1 MKTIKTINT
10 TNKLMNIEV
19 IEVEVQRLYTT
30 QPVYHMHYIQNG
42 VTQRI
47 VLPIHLDQ
55 TFTDKVV
62 EAGLEWS
69 EGKSYTF
76 TTEYMFEKFSI
87 DFKEYTT
94 TLTMVNRFGVKSSL
108 ELDNDEFTKLVHM
121 LNWLETFDKKE
132 TSRIGIVSVEPES
145 IESIPFKVKTFAEDC
160 TVIFEQIAAE
170 NAIELAV

>member
-19 IEVEVQRLYTT
+19 TEVEVQRLYTT

-55 TFTDKVV
+55 TFTDKLV
-62 EAGLEWS
+62 ESGLERS
-69 EGKSYTF
+69 EGKSFTF

-87 DFKEYTT
+87 DFKENTT
-94 TLTMVNRFGVKSSL
+94 KLTMVNRFGVKSSL
-108 ELDNDEFTKLVHM
+108 ELDNDEFNKVVHM

-145 IESIPFKVKTFAEDC
+145 IELIPFKVKTFAEDC
-160 TVIFEQIAAE
+160 SIVLEQVAS
-170 NAIELAV
+170 NNPIELAV